1 MHNMQLLK
9 TRLSCLEIKEI
20 EKIKASKNLKL
31 STVAI
36 LLDIDRIYRTRVY
49 RRGQVFLVHS
59 AFFDAL
65 CFHGSTLMLLKIIL
79 TFLD

>member
-49 RRGQVFLVHS
+49 TEEGR
-59 AFFDAL
+59 
-65 CFHGSTLMLLKIIL
+65 CF
-79 TFLD
+79 